1 MCWPNYAH
9 YDRTEALVYNAER
22 ERRDAVT
29 RAAHEDQVARTGEN
43 RVLTRGIN
51 GELVSYTRDE
61 YGVGR
66 LGLGPRINTR
76 WGHLVYVLAIAVII
90 CIFVYLPLRN
100 LLVEGDS
107 GMLGFLVIPA
117 LLVILEIFAVRNLVR
132 EWRAHKLR
140 EARGLP
146 RPAY

>member
-1 MCWPNYAH
+1 MI
-9 YDRTEALVYNAER
+9 YNAER
-22 ERRDAVT
+22 DRRDAAT
-29 RAAHEDQVARTGEN
+29 TAAHEEHVNRTGEK
-43 RVLTRGIN
+43 RVLVRAVT
-51 GELVSYTRDE
+51 GELVSYTREE

-66 LGLGPRINTR
+66 TGIGPKISTW
-76 WGHLVYVLAIAVII
+76 WGHLVYVIAIAVII
-90 CIFVYLPLRN
+90 CIFLYLPLQD

-107 GMLGFLVIPA
+107 EMIGFLVIPA
-117 LLVILEIFAVRNLVR
+117 LLVVLEILAVRNLLR